1 MRLSLVGTQKPLL
14 LLCKQLPS
22 FVYRPGEC
30 LPYSLCFSV
39 LLCGP
44 CWLFVSVPCPKSI
57 LDMRMAGTISILYL
71 QCVYLHGGDSSET
84 VFVILQCFCVLT
96 SALSSALSS
105 SASGW
110 SDFPWCQIWENV
122 CPYEEGWSACAGNW
136 FTGCNSACVREL
148 EVYKRMGN
156 VCSISSA
163 CCWALAKTKDFWVGN
178 IILSKGV
185 TQKSFHCKLV
195 SEVRWKN
202 VWTLYIMFWNI
213 LVGDLFLEAKQNSNK
228 NCRQLGLT

>member
-1 MRLSLVGTQKPLL
+1 MEVTAPKLGLCLWFCSASVSWPLL
-14 LLCKQLPS
+14 CRLLC
-22 FVYRPGEC
+22 
-30 LPYSLCFSV
+30 
-39 LLCGP
+39 
-44 CWLFVSVPCPKSI
+44 
-57 LDMRMAGTISILYL
+57 RMVRL
-71 QCVYLHGGDSSET
+71 
-84 VFVILQCFCVLT
+84 
-96 SALSSALSS
+96 
-105 SASGW
+105 
-110 SDFPWCQIWENV
+110 PWCQIWENV

-136 FTGCNSACVREL
+136 FTGCNSVCVREL
-148 EVYKRMGN
+148 EVYKRTGN
-156 VCSISSA
+156 VCSIASA